1 VEGSFPFDETSVAFF
16 TSASLD
22 GPFLRLAGL
31 VQLLRILKVSNMRPF
46 FGPLVSVSLLA
57 FPGIVF
63 AADPVP
69 SGDALSLTEAEQNA
83 LRRQPSIRQARG
95 QSEAAAGRVEEA
107 RAGYLPQVAASGT
120 YERTTGNYALRP
132 GALPPT
138 VTANGMPV
146 SWTPAFNYWSFGL
159 SASQLIYDFN
169 ATAERWLSAAA
180 GHEATEATARAIEIQ
195 ALLAVRR
202 SYFQARA
209 QRDLARVA
217 EEAVANQQKHV
228 EQITELVK
236 AGMRS
241 QIDLA
246 TTRTALANAR
256 VQMVNTENAYAA
268 ARAVLNQSMGLPM
281 DRTYELTDSELPAVV
296 GEDGNADALTGQALQ
311 ARPEIA
317 AAEQQRR
324 AQERLVAAYRGTY
337 GPALSATAGL
347 TDVGAAIDRLTPN
360 WFLGLQASWAILQG
374 GLTHGQVREANGTL
388 TALAAQADT
397 VRLQV
402 GVEVEQARLA
412 VRAAKSSIDGA
423 EEALANAR
431 EQLRLAE
438 ARYQTGQGSVIE
450 LADAQ
455 VAYTTAEAQQVSAH
469 FGLAASRAQLLAA
482 LGMRS

>member
-1 VEGSFPFDETSVAFF
+1 MRAVFGCLVIVIVLTLPVRL
-16 TSASLD
+16 SAAE
-22 GPFLRLAGL
+22 PA
-31 VQLLRILKVSNMRPF
+31 
-46 FGPLVSVSLLA
+46 
-57 FPGIVF
+57 
-63 AADPVP
+63 P
-69 SGDALSLTEAEQNA
+69 SGAALSLTQAEQNA
-83 LRRQPSIRQARG
+83 LRRQPAVRQAYG

-107 RAGYLPQVAASGT
+107 RAGYLPQVTANGT
-120 YERTTGNYALRP
+120 YERTTGNFALRP
-132 GALPPT
+132 GALPQT
-138 VTANGMPV
+138 VNGMPIAVSPV
-146 SWTPAFNYWSFGL
+146 SWSPAFNYWTFGL

-169 ATAERWLSAAA
+169 ATAERWGSAAA
-180 GHEATEATARAIEIQ
+180 GHDAAEATARAAETQ

-209 QRDLARVA
+209 QRDLSRVA
-217 EEAVANQQKHV
+217 EEAVVNQQKHV
-228 EQITELVK
+228 DQIKDLVK

-241 QIDLA
+241 QIALA
-246 TTRTALANAR
+246 TTLTALANAR
-256 VQMVNTENAYAA
+256 VQSVTAENAYAA
-268 ARAVLNQSMGLPM
+268 ALAVLNQAMGLPT
-281 DRTYELTDSELPAVV
+281 DHTYELTDAELAPVA
-296 GEDGNADALTGQALQ
+296 GEDGDPRALTEQALR

-317 AAEQQRR
+317 ATEDQRR

-360 WFLGLQASWAILQG
+360 WFVGLTASWALLQG
-374 GLTHGQVREANGTL
+374 GLTRGQVREANGTL
-388 TALAAQADT
+388 SSLAAQADA

-402 GVEVEQARLA
+402 GVDVEQARLA
-412 VRAAKSSIDGA
+412 VRASKSSIDGA
-423 EEALANAR
+423 EEALVNAR

-482 LGMRS
+482 LGTRS